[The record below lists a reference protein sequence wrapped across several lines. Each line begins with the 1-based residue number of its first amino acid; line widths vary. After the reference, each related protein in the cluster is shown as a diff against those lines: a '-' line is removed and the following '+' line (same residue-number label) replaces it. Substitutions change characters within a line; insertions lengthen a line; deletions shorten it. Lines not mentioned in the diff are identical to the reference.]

1 MKSLL
6 SLFIVLIICYPL
18 SADITGD
25 ITVKVI
31 RVSFQNDDI
40 EGTTGNGDF
49 LYLTELDMCTE
60 YTIDP
65 LPHDKSYFESQLM
78 AVNNYFRA
86 VSYGKFGIDLENSMI
101 FPANEE
107 TSYHLENTMD

>member
-49 LYLTELDMCTE
+49 LYLTELDMCTV

-78 AVNNYFRA
+78 AVNIISELYHMEN
-86 VSYGKFGIDLENSMI
+86 LESI
-101 FPANEE
+101 LR
-107 TSYHLENTMD
+107 TQ